1 MRFVFVSTMAG
12 APWGGSEELWS
23 QAASRLHYAGEHVA
37 VSVTWWPQL
46 SPKITALARQGFEFR
61 LRNRPP
67 TGMDR
72 VRLLFG
78 AQRDTFREEAAWV
91 RRQRPDLIVISQ
103 GGNADGWE
111 WMRFCR
117 NAGIPFVVVT
127 HCNYEA
133 WWPSDHGRAELEASY
148 HAARSVYGVS
158 RQNLELLERQI
169 GSRLS
174 NAGVVWNPFG
184 VSYDRAPDWPTA
196 NVHKLACVARLEPAA
211 KGQDLLFQV
220 LACRHWRERP
230 VEINL
235 YGTGACGHTLEHLAR
250 YLQLA
255 NVRFRGYAEDVRTIW
270 EENHLFILPSRY
282 EGLPVA
288 LVEAMLCERPAIVTD
303 VGGSAELCVN
313 EETGFVASAPT
324 VSCLG
329 HAMERAWARRE
340 DWQAMGS
347 AARARAERL
356 VPRDPVGAFC
366 QELLAGTSH
375 PRAI

>member
-23 QAASRLHYAGEHVA
+23 QAASRLHQAGEHVA
-37 VSVTWWPQL
+37 VSVAWWPQL
-46 SPKITALARQGFEFR
+46 SPKITALARQGLELR

-67 TGMDR
+67 TGMNR
-72 VRLLFG
+72 LRLLFG
-78 AQRDTFREEAAWV
+78 PQPDTFLEEAAWL

-111 WMRFCR
+111 WMTFCR
-117 NAGIPFVVVT
+117 NAGLPYVVVIQ
-127 HCNYEA
+127 CNHEE

-148 HAARSVYGVS
+148 HAARAVYGVS

-169 GSRLS
+169 GSRLP
-174 NAGVVWNPFG
+174 NAGVVWNPSS
-184 VSYDRAPDWPTA
+184 VSSDRAPEWPTA

-230 VEINL
+230 VEVNL
-235 YGTGACGHTLEHLAR
+235 YGTGACGKTLEHLAR

-303 VGGSAELCVN
+303 VGDSAELCLN

-324 VSCLG
+324 VSSLG

-366 QELLAGTSH
+366 QELRAGTSH